1 MNIAVSGC
9 LLGEKVRY
17 DGGDKRDSFITDELG
32 KYAEFTPFCPE
43 TIVFGTPRPSV
54 RLVTSQEKIKVLRN
68 CDLAD
73 VTKKLEKG
81 VREEVNR
88 LKPLELTGIIF
99 KSRSPSCGLGTTPTY
114 QENGLE
120 DGKSYGLFAKAC
132 RDEYPLL
139 PMEEE
144 GRLCDPEVREN
155 FVMQLF
161 AYDAFETF
169 KKASPKMKELVAFH
183 TRYKFLLQA
192 KDEKDYREL
201 GNVTANREGLEFGEL
216 FQKYEHLFKTAISKK
231 SSIKSIRNVL
241 EHMAGFLKNELSTS
255 EKATLHKQIEEYAQ
269 KRIPLITPLNTL
281 YQYAKKYEVDY
292 LLEQVFLQP
301 YPHDLALYSYL
312 EGLNEDTLV

>member
-17 DGGDKRDSFITDELG
+17 DGGDKRDSFIVDELG
-32 KYAEFTPFCPE
+32 KYAKFTPFCPE

-54 RLVTSQEKIKVLRN
+54 RLVTSEDKIKVLRN

-73 VTKKLEKG
+73 VTEELEKG
-81 VREEVNR
+81 VREEVKR
-88 LKPLELTGIIF
+88 LKLLELTGIIF

-132 RDEYPLL
+132 KDAYPLL

-144 GRLCDPEVREN
+144 GRLCDSEVREN
-155 FVMQLF
+155 FVMHLF
-161 AYDAFETF
+161 AYDAFE
-169 KKASPKMKELVAFH
+169 KLKRSSPKIKDLVDFH

-192 KDEKDYREL
+192 KDEKSYREL
-201 GNVTANREGLEFGEL
+201 GNVVANHDGLAFDEL
-216 FQKYEHLFKTAISKK
+216 FQNYELLFKRAISKK

-241 EHMAGFLKNELSTS
+241 EHMAGFFKNELSQN
-255 EKATLHKQIEEYAQ
+255 EKATLHKQIEDYAN
-269 KRIPLITPLNTL
+269 KTVPLITPLSTIAL
-281 YQYAKKYEVDY
+281 YARKYETAY
-292 LLEQVFLQP
+292 LLEQAFLQP
-301 YPHDLALYSYL
+301 YPHDLALRSYL
-312 EGLNEDTLV
+312 EGSK